1 MIEIHGFEP
10 VTPSAIEVRVFE
22 QSPTDYHRELDTGR
36 NALTAEDK
44 PKVLLRAITNFYELM
59 KVGGYRIVA
68 SEPDACVG
76 RIEDQGPGP
85 KRFNTKT
92 QVFLYKL

>member
-1 MIEIHGFEP
+1 MLLPQLLRSGSLSRVQQI
-10 VTPSAIEVRVFE
+10 AI
-22 QSPTDYHRELDTGR
+22 ELDTGR

-68 SEPDACVG
+68 SEPDACIG

-92 QVFLYKL
+92 QVVLYKM